1 MAIPPQL
8 LPAILAQASVLG
20 SSSVQAG
27 ASSCIR
33 LKLAGEVDQA
43 LEVGWQLSELWQ
55 LRLSLCSSSS
65 CVLGKLLPWLAW
77 LLLPWLWSVLS

>member
-55 LRLSLCSSSS
+55 LRLSLCSGSS